1 MHKKVRKASEIGL
14 LQGRMLSR
22 RDALRLGALAGIA
35 AAVSAACGGGGGDDE
50 PGGASAA
57 EPTVALPT
65 NTPTPLPQADI
76 TVTDAGFEPKE
87 LTIKE
92 NTLVVWT
99 WKNTTQEHNILL
111 SGLASPKQASGK
123 FERKFPAG
131 QGTFNYQ
138 CGVHP
143 TETGKIIVT

>member
-1 MHKKVRKASEIGL
+1 MNIRVRKAKELGL
-14 LQGRMLSR
+14 MQGRMLSR
-22 RDALRLGALAGIA
+22 RDALRLGALAGA
-35 AAVSAACGGGGGDDE
+35 AAALSACGGGGGGDE
-50 PGGASAA
+50 APAANAA
-57 EPTVALPT
+57 EPTATVPA
-65 NTPTPLPQADI
+65 NTPTPLPQAAI

-87 LTIKE
+87 LTVKE

-99 WKNTTQEHNILL
+99 WKDTTQEHNVLL
-111 SGLASPKQASGK
+111 SGLASTKQASGK

-143 TETGKIIVT
+143 TETGKIIVA